1 MRSAPRHRV
10 FLLAIGLALLAMPLQ
25 AQLPTRLSNG
35 EFWDLITRISEPDG
49 QFTSEN
55 FTSNET
61 GFQTVIPE
69 LLRLVPAGGVYL
81 GVGPEQN
88 FTYIAA
94 LRPAMVFI
102 VDIRRQNL
110 QQHLLYKALMEL
122 SPHRAAFLE
131 RLFSRPMPT
140 SLDSTA
146 TTEALF
152 LALERATP
160 DTALR
165 TRTVREV
172 LEHLVRERALP
183 ITTADSAG
191 IRHVMEAFLLAG
203 PDLTYSYVVPGTGR
217 GGMGGRGGGM
227 GGRGGGMG
235 GRGRGMPSY
244 ATLMRQHDGQGLN
257 RNYLASEASY
267 RVVRELQE
275 RNLLVPAVGNFAGP
289 KALRAVA
296 DYLRARQATVNVFYL
311 SNVEQYL
318 FPNQGSGW
326 QAFYSNVEQLPLDS
340 TSTFI
345 RSATGRQGWTGTMP
359 ITGSGVSLSITSL
372 LAPMQS
378 TVQAFKDGRIT
389 IYQDVLARSRTGTP
403 R

>member
-1 MRSAPRHRV
+1 MRPMPRHRAI
-10 FLLAIGLALLAMPLQ
+10 LLTIGLAIVATTPVR
-25 AQLPTRLSNG
+25 AQLPSTLTNA
-35 EFWDLITRISEPDG
+35 EFWALITRISEPDG

-69 LLRLVPAGGVYL
+69 LLRLTPTGGVYL

-131 RLFSRPMPT
+131 RLFSRPLPT

-146 TTEALF
+146 TAEALF
-152 LALERATP
+152 TALEQAAA
-160 DTALR
+160 DTGFR
-165 TRTVREV
+165 TRTVHEV
-172 LEHLVRERALP
+172 LDHLVRTRALP
-183 ITTADSAG
+183 ITTADSTG
-191 IRHVMEAFLLAG
+191 IRHVMEAFFLAG
-203 PDLTYSYVVPGTGR
+203 PNLSYSFLVPGTGGGSGR
-217 GGMGGRGGGM
+217 GFRGGGS
-227 GGRGGGMG
+227 
-235 GRGRGMPSY
+235 GRGMPSY
-244 ATLMRQHDGQGLN
+244 ATLMRQHDGQGVN
-257 RNYLASEASY
+257 RTYLASEAAY
-267 RVVRELQE
+267 RSVRDLQE
-275 RNLLVPAVGNFAGP
+275 RNLLIPVVGNFAGP
-289 KALRAVA
+289 QALRAVG
-296 DYLRARQATVNVFYL
+296 DYLRAHQATVNVFYL

-318 FPNQGSGW
+318 FPAQGSGW
-326 QAFYSNVEQLPLDS
+326 QAFYTNVDHLPLDS

-345 RSATGRQGWTGTMP
+345 RSATGRRGWTGVMP
-359 ITGSGVSLSITSL
+359 FTGPGTALSITSL
-372 LAPMQS
+372 LAPMLS
-378 TVQAFKDGRIT
+378 TVQAFKEGRLT
-389 IYQDVLARSRTGTP
+389 SYDDVLIRSRTGTP